1 VAVVTVFREAG
12 SKGRYIAEELAR
24 ALGYHFSDYWIAERL
39 LLMHGF
45 SETPGV
51 YQTVPD
57 FWDRFTKKGPEREA
71 IVSLLGTITVA
82 QAQHGDVVML
92 GRGCFALLAGLSDV
106 INVRIKAPLEVR
118 IAQVMIDQ
126 QMTEEE
132 ATAFVAE
139 KDALVAAFPRNSYG
153 VSPDDPASFDVVI
166 DTGKVDPDE
175 AVRFLAAVVRS
186 LPSSAGGAGTTAAL
200 EVDPVM
206 ASAVAD
212 EFERLERLRVE
223 GLELRP
229 SIPQLEGDK

>member
-82 QAQHGDVVML
+82 QGPARRCGDV
-92 GRGCFALLAGLSDV
+92 GAGLL
-106 INVRIKAPLEVR
+106 RA
-118 IAQVMIDQ
+118 
-126 QMTEEE
+126 
-132 ATAFVAE
+132 
-139 KDALVAAFPRNSYG
+139 
-153 VSPDDPASFDVVI
+153 
-166 DTGKVDPDE
+166 
-175 AVRFLAAVVRS
+175 
-186 LPSSAGGAGTTAAL
+186 AGGAVGCRQRAGEGAA
-200 EVDPVM
+200 
-206 ASAVAD
+206 
-212 EFERLERLRVE
+212 
-223 GLELRP
+223 
-229 SIPQLEGDK
+229 